1 MPQAAKTL
9 PAAIGEKMKLLKKI
23 SACAAALVLL
33 SLSVLN
39 GFAETRYYENG
50 YYYSFINNDA
60 VALVGWDQRTPV
72 LAVPAELNY
81 RAVTSVGDNAFSDDE
96 TLTGIDFSNAV
107 NLRAI
112 RMYSFANCVNLSQK
126 LVLPQSIVFIDDC
139 AFEGCTSIPE
149 VEIDS
154 DLYYIPAQCFNKCA
168 SLESAA
174 LNDGLEQILRFAF
187 ANCPE
192 LNSVNI
198 PASVTYIDDTAFYN
212 SPNLTLGV
220 WYDSYAY
227 HYAAEKNI
235 PYTLLDGVKLGD
247 VDGNGIVNINDVT
260 EIQRYLAELDV
271 LEGISLYASD
281 ANRDGVLD
289 ISDATAIQMYLAE
302 YEIEYPIGEIIT
314 Q

>member
-139 AFEGCTSIPE
+139 AFEGCASIPE
-149 VEIDS
+149 VEINS

-220 WYDSYAY
+220 YYGSYGY
-227 HYAAEKNI
+227 EYAKERSI
-235 PYTLLDGVKLGD
+235 PYVLLDGVRLGD
-247 VDGNGIVNINDVT
+247 ADGVDGVNINDVT
-260 EIQRYLAELDV
+260 AIQSHLAELKTV
-271 LEGISLYASD
+271 EGIYLMAAD
-281 ANRDGVLD
+281 ANQDDIVD
-289 ISDATAIQMYLAE
+289 ISDATVIQMYIAE
-302 YEIEYPIGEIIT
+302 YDIPYPVGEIIT